1 MCRRTGKES
10 KRQRKHT
17 VDGLSP
23 QPPSTG
29 GDLKTQPS
37 RLQHESSVGAYVFAA
52 LGSRGYTAQ
61 RPPLA
66 TARSKSGRDQRI
78 QRRSGSHE
86 TTEQGVVLNHFFR
99 ILSSQYC

>member
-17 VDGLSP
+17 GDGLSP

-61 RPPLA
+61 RRPLA
-66 TARSKSGRDQRI
+66 TARSKSGRDQRTGLKDG
-78 QRRSGSHE
+78 RGRTKRPSK
-86 TTEQGVVLNHFFR
+86 V
-99 ILSSQYC
+99 

>member
-17 VDGLSP
+17 GDGLSP

-66 TARSKSGRDQRI
+66 TARSKSGRDQRTGLKDG
-78 QRRSGSHE
+78 RGRTKRPSK
-86 TTEQGVVLNHFFR
+86 V
-99 ILSSQYC
+99 